1 MKTVKELLPAWSEK
15 ISKDSLLF
23 PLVVDTLE
31 MEADNVNEALFIV
44 NLRIA
49 NLFHWLALN
58 KPERPN

>member
-1 MKTVKELLPAWSEK
+1 MKTVKEFLPAWSEK
-15 ISKDSLLF
+15 VSKDTLLF
-23 PLVVDTLE
+23 PLVVDTFDTE
-31 MEADNVNEALFIV
+31 VDNVNEALFVV